1 MKGTNPE
8 TQGHRWAKRVKKR
21 QKREQIEEGQWAD
34 LERKKIEEDER
45 ARLEAEEDAA
55 FPSCEP
61 SPSEKEEEED
71 DDDDDDGAATGLRDE
86 EGLDAEEL
94 AAVRAVKVAAAAAA
108 ERLRRVSEEGEETRA
123 RKKARAGERPRSTT
137 KPARVGGG
145 GGANPFAALAFRPA
159 PAPAKPRARENDP
172 RARPPPPEVPAPRA
186 HLQKHRRGPE
196 ASVNKS
202 RRLGVVGRTGL
213 SAKAQKKALKRRR
226 KEKERTP

>member
-55 FPSCEP
+55 FPSREP
-61 SPSEKEEEED
+61 SSED
-71 DDDDDDGAATGLRDE
+71 DDDDAAATGLRDE

-108 ERLRRVSEEGEETRA
+108 ERLRRVSEESEETRA

-145 GGANPFAALAFRPA
+145 GGANPFAALACRPA

>member
-108 ERLRRVSEEGEETRA
+108 ERLRRVSEESEETRA

-137 KPARVGGG
+137 KPAWVGGG